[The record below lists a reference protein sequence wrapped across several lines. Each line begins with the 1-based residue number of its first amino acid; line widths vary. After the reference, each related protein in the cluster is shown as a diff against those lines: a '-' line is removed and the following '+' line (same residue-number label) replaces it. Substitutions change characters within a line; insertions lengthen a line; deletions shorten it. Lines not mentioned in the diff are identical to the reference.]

1 MGDTMRD
8 EDVIVNSGD
17 LNTIGD
23 TMAYLSDCVNK
34 VSSSVDTI
42 NGQVDQ
48 FREQINDMKSNVSS
62 LEEEVRVFMT
72 EMKQNALVSNAKQS
86 IMISQMEYD
95 KKFGHRDDV
104 RRRVVGL
111 LQSVDINVVKK
122 NTMENIGE
130 ETVVNNPD
138 YWLAPALVALCYWY
152 TDNKEMAQIA
162 LKKAIDRSDEKTSFL
177 FCLIHLRA
185 NRINTAIK
193 WLNRYLSLQ
202 DPTNMDC
209 KIILLLDALSSG
221 VFDSEIMNILLK
233 KIDDW
238 KLQLNA
244 YKEYEYAQISRWENY
259 FKEKDNNVNDT
270 DNYVNDCVIEKDFVN
285 NVIHFSG
292 FHINMM
298 NEFKKKMNDGD
309 YDSSDHLDK
318 IDKLLNMLIFDYED
332 EELMLKSE
340 IQKSNNIINLGGN
353 VYDNKL
359 SENYLLSYSRN
370 DFYTHISNICLNDN
384 IFDVGMYT
392 KKMALAFSKEYII
405 KAYKNISSLGTKIDL
420 IDLSIVI
427 DDWIGY
433 TKDGSNELEL
443 KNDLIKHID
452 NKYYN
457 DIYNKSLFTKGML
470 ISIIVGV
477 LGSMLLYK
485 YLILIILILLS
496 VLVYN
501 VIMLSKNYKYRQN
514 KMDEMNNEK
523 ENKLMILMCV
533 IAEIV
538 DYYFV
543 YMDSN
548 KQKDV
553 FINYIGALNYRDYI
567 RTSLETKKRNLIIGG
582 K

>member
-8 EDVIVNSGD
+8 EDVIINSGD
-17 LNTIGD
+17 LNTIED

-34 VSSSVDTI
+34 VSSSVNSI

-48 FREQINDMKSNVSS
+48 FQEQINDMKNNVST
-62 LEEEVRVFMT
+62 LEEEVRSFMT

-111 LQSVDINVVKK
+111 LQSVDINAIKK

-221 VFDSEIMNILLK
+221 VFDSEITNILLR

-244 YKEYEYAQISRWENY
+244 YKGYELSQISRWENY
-259 FKEKDNNVNDT
+259 FKEKDNKDYDK
-270 DNYVNDCVIEKDFVN
+270 DNYVNDCVTEKDFVN

-298 NEFKKKMNDGD
+298 NEFKKKMNDGN
-309 YDSSDHLDK
+309 YDSANHLDK

-332 EELMLKSE
+332 EELILKNE
-340 IQKSNNIINLGGN
+340 IQKSNNIINSGKN
-353 VYDNKL
+353 VYGDKL
-359 SENYLLSYSRN
+359 NENYLLSYSRN
-370 DFYTHISNICLNDN
+370 DLYTHISNICLNDN
-384 IFDVGMYT
+384 VFDIGMYT
-392 KKMALAFSKEYII
+392 KKMALAFSKKYII
-405 KAYKNISSLGTKIDL
+405 EAYKNVSSLDTKIEL

-427 DDWIGY
+427 DDWVGY
-433 TKDGSNELEL
+433 TKNGSNELEL
-443 KNDLIKHID
+443 KDNLIKHIE

-457 DIYNKSLFTKGML
+457 DIYNKPLFTKLM
-470 ISIIVGV
+470 IVSI
-477 LGSMLLYK
+477 LGGILVSVLLYK
-485 YLILIILILLS
+485 YLILIIFILLS
-496 VLVYN
+496 VLIYN
-501 VIMLSKNYKYRQN
+501 GMVLYRNYKYRQN
-514 KMDEMNNEK
+514 KIDEMNKEK
-523 ENKLMILMCV
+523 EDKLMVLMCV
-533 IAEIV
+533 ISEIV

-543 YMDSN
+543 YIDSN
-548 KQKDV
+548 KQQNE
-553 FINYIGALNYRDYI
+553 FINYIDSLDYRDYI
-567 RTSLETKKRNLIIGG
+567 KTSLETKKRNLIIGG